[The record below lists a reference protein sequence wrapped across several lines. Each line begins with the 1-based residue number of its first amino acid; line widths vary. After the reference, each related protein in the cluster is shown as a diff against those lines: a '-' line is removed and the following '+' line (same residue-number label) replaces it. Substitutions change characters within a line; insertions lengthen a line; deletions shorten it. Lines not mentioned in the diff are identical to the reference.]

1 MKIIVHMGQGKT
13 GTSALQKSLNAS
25 VEMLRARKV
34 LYPQF
39 GRGFDAH
46 HLLVALIGKPNLLPS
61 WTREKLGGA
70 ESAVEA
76 AKVAWAT
83 TCVELRRSRP
93 ELLVLSSE
101 YLIHDADGKAKASIN
116 AVLTKLSDDITPVV
130 YVRNPVDHYRARLQ
144 QRLKTNSQIL
154 PPLNRDVKEAILDTE
169 AAFGRGPELV
179 AFDRKVLHGGDIIED
194 FATRFLAPWV
204 TAADLPRFKTNV
216 GLSAEALMLMIRLR
230 AEGGDTYET
239 SRRVARLIPRLEALD
254 QSDPPAQSF
263 TLLPEVAEAALRGA
277 TGHRWLAETGRLQI
291 PGLDVDKIDG
301 TLPPDWM
308 RTAPPESLFFHDPE
322 RLKRLQASIEQ
333 FLSEPA
339 PAKQPKKPS
348 QKPAAPQAPQ
358 PPKKAQT
365 PPKPLPKPLP
375 KQPASRA
382 PRIRD
387 LLLRFLLR
395 KLASLQDRNT
405 GAVPTRASPI
415 RRSSQGDRNEN
426 NSTDGNL
433 DSGTGDRP

>member
-1 MKIIVHMGQGKT
+1 MKIIVHMGQHKT

-25 VEMLRARKV
+25 FEMLRARKV

-61 WTREKLGGA
+61 WTRDKLGGA
-70 ESAVEA
+70 ESAIEA

-83 TCVELRRSRP
+83 ACVELRRSRP
-93 ELLVLSSE
+93 ELMVLSSE
-101 YLIHDADGKAKASIN
+101 YLIHETDGMAKASLS
-116 AVLTKLSDDITPVV
+116 AVLAKLSDDVTPVV
-130 YVRNPVDHYRARLQ
+130 YVRHPVDHYRARLQ

-154 PPLNRDVKEAILDTE
+154 PPLNRDVKGSLLDTE
-169 AAFGRGPELV
+169 AAFGRAPELV
-179 AFDRKVLHGGDIIED
+179 AFDRKGLHGGDIVED
-194 FATRFLAPWV
+194 FATRFLDPWV
-204 TAADLPRFKTNV
+204 KADDLPRFKTNV
-216 GLSAEALMLMIRLR
+216 GLSAEALVLMIRLR

-254 QSDPPAQSF
+254 QSDPPAQTL

-308 RTAPPESLFFHDPE
+308 NTAPPESLFFHDPE
-322 RLKRLQASIEQ
+322 RLKRLQASIEH

-339 PAKQPKKPS
+339 PGKQPKKPA
-348 QKPAAPQAPQ
+348 QKPAEPQALRTPL
-358 PPKKAQT
+358 KAPT
-365 PPKPLPKPLP
+365 PPKPTPKPLATP
-375 KQPASRA
+375 A

-395 KLASLQDRNT
+395 KLASWQDRNT
-405 GAVPTRASPI
+405 GAVPTRESPD
-415 RRSSQGDRNEN
+415 RRSSQGDHNEN
-426 NSTDGNL
+426 NSTDGNF
-433 DSGTGDRP
+433 DTGARDRP